1 MTDEPLESS
10 YGSFAGEA
18 EELAALTS
26 DHPQSLHTEKL
37 KLGIE
42 EMAPGMV
49 ALRRMGDI
57 QALNR
62 SHDVRQFGSNMGL
75 LEGESGEAI
84 GLSGRHVAIPLE
96 LDGAEH
102 TKWRKILDPVF
113 TPKKMAL
120 LEPRVRER
128 ASELIDGFVDR
139 GEVDAYLEWCEP
151 LRRRSSCR
159 SWASR
164 SRSSRVSSRSRTRS
178 SAVRSIRRSR
188 PRRGWR
194 RSTRA
199 TRGSP
204 PTSTAATHPATTARI
219 SSAGS

>member
-1 MTDEPLESS
+1 MADEPVETS

-18 EELAALTS
+18 EEFAALTS
-26 DHPQSLHTEKL
+26 DHPQGLHTEKL

-49 ALRRMGDI
+49 ALRKMGDI

-75 LEGESGEAI
+75 LEGEEGERI

-120 LEPRVRER
+120 LEPRVSGNGR
-128 ASELIDGFVDR
+128 AS
-139 GEVDAYLEWCEP
+139 
-151 LRRRSSCR
+151 
-159 SWASR
+159 
-164 SRSSRVSSRSRTRS
+164 
-178 SAVRSIRRSR
+178 
-188 PRRGWR
+188 
-194 RSTRA
+194 
-199 TRGSP
+199 
-204 PTSTAATHPATTARI
+204 
-219 SSAGS
+219 